1 MAESSFVITIW
12 PTDCP
17 FSEVGCTS
25 SLSNSKEYTQHLAQ
39 NTEQH
44 LQLVMDL
51 HRESEVISP
60 LQKLNAIRSEVEYLE
75 GTLENLGVRELPAL
89 ECIKTQMRQPGVS
102 LNSLGDK
109 CAFRMPGFIKLRE
122 SSEKWSSPV
131 FSLRDKYQLRLKVY
145 PTGIGAGKGTH
156 LSVSL
161 TQPFGDNF
169 EWPILL
175 PRHLGVKVELLVE
188 TDGSVSDD
196 STDSENLEGNR
207 FKGADEPCTHMFTW
221 RPKLGKSHSQQNMQD
236 NVKTLDNV
244 KQVDDSERQRRVS
257 LILPPWCQPPPSNPV
272 TETPRKISPHM
283 SGIPEVI
290 PETEPVTSPKQRKH
304 RKSTSEEMKSDNEGA
319 ILFSAEKFV
328 THRQVEG
335 LIREFNSLVFQVSVC
350 LVQMPKS
357 VAQ

>member
-17 FSEVGCTS
+17 FSEVGCTR
-25 SLSNSKEYTQHLAQ
+25 SLSNSKEYTRHLAQ
-39 NTEQH
+39 NIEQH

-51 HRESEVISP
+51 HRGSEVTSP

-109 CAFRMPGFIKLRE
+109 CAFRMPGFTKLRE

-131 FSLRDKYQLRLKVY
+131 FSLRDKYQLCLKVY
-145 PTGIGAGKGTH
+145 PTGTGAGEGTH

-169 EWPILL
+169 EWPITL

-196 STDSENLEGNR
+196 STDSENLEANT
-207 FKGADEPCTHMFTW
+207 FKGADEPCTHVFTW
-221 RPKLGKSHSQQNMQD
+221 RPKLGKSNSQQNMQE
-236 NVKTLDNV
+236 NV
-244 KQVDDSERQRRVS
+244 KQLDDSERQKRVS
-257 LILPPWCQPPPSNPV
+257 LILPPWCQPPPPDPA
-272 TETPRKISPHM
+272 TETQRKISPHT
-283 SGIPEVI
+283 SGVPEVSQ
-290 PETEPVTSPKQRKH
+290 ETEPVTPPKQRKH
-304 RKSTSEEMKSDNEGA
+304 RKSGTSEEMKSDNEGA

-357 VAQ
+357 FAQ